1 MEINNADD
9 LQKAI
14 EADEL
19 ADKLDAARSDTDQ
32 ISMSVQEYAKAHG
45 IQPQLIYYYIRR
57 KRIKLHPCGECGRKV
72 IDVRDADAIFVK
84 QDLSPEA

>member
-9 LQKAI
+9 LQRAI

-19 ADKLDAARSDTDQ
+19 ADQYEEAQSGQT
-32 ISMSVQEYAKAHG
+32 SMSVQEYAKAHG

-72 IDVRDADAIFVK
+72 IDIEDADKVFKKDAN
-84 QDLSPEA
+84 E